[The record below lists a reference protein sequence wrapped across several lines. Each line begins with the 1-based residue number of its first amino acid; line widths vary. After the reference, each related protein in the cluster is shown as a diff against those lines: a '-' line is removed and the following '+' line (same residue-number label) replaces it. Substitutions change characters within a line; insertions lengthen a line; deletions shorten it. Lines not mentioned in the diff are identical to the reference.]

1 MVPNRIS
8 VPLDD
13 KNGDGRAEQKVMKAS
28 AKLSV
33 SYARSTTRPLTVH
46 SADKFSKKK
55 SSKLPLPITDGR
67 IQASGKTLPDPEDL
81 LMKFRPPLL
90 LTDG

>member
-1 MVPNRIS
+1 MVLNRIS

-13 KNGDGRAEQKVMKAS
+13 KDGDGRAEQKVMKAS

-33 SYARSTTRPLTVH
+33 SYARSTAPERLQFLAPTNLT
-46 SADKFSKKK
+46 KK
-55 SSKLPLPITDGR
+55 SSKLPLPITDGK

>member
-13 KNGDGRAEQKVMKAS
+13 KNGDGRAEQKVMKGS

-33 SYARSTTRPLTVH
+33 SYARSTAPDRLQFLAPTNL
-46 SADKFSKKK
+46 AKKK
-55 SSKLPLPITDGR
+55 LKASSAHNRRQNPSLG
-67 IQASGKTLPDPEDL
+67 
-81 LMKFRPPLL
+81 
-90 LTDG
+90 

>member
-33 SYARSTTRPLTVH
+33 SYARSTTRPLTVP
-46 SADKFSKKK
+46 SADQFNKKK
-55 SSKLPLPITDGR
+55 LKASSAHNRRQNPSLG
-67 IQASGKTLPDPEDL
+67 
-81 LMKFRPPLL
+81 
-90 LTDG
+90 